1 MSTTAKRLLS
11 HSSLIATKHCAKA
24 DVPYPKLR
32 KIVIAVATKHALP
45 KEKQKQHKTITGNK
59 QLWLLAPRCWNT
71 ALKADNGL
79 LFIG

>member
-45 KEKQKQHKTITGNK
+45 KENK
-59 QLWLLAPRCWNT
+59 NNT
-71 ALKADNGL
+71 KR
-79 LFIG
+79 